1 SFLGNLEEQIETLRD
16 SVGSL
21 SIGFVRMNSEL
32 IQVKESIP
40 PEGVSPQTF
49 SQTVFEFNSKISDI
63 ETIFT
68 TLEAKIGGLN
78 VSLANIDK
86 RLQAAAVEID
96 SLKGNFDGSV
106 TAIDN
111 NLKSIQKLQSE
122 SAQLK
127 MLIEENSR
135 NLATFRREIES
146 RLDST
151 LVSREE
157 IQMIVDEAVSAAKEE
172 TNREISSLKRSNNIW
187 LTIAVLSSVAA
198 IVMGV
203 LNIMEIP

>member
-1 SFLGNLEEQIETLRD
+1 
-16 SVGSL
+16 
-21 SIGFVRMNSEL
+21 
-32 IQVKESIP
+32 
-40 PEGVSPQTF
+40 
-49 SQTVFEFNSKISDI
+49 
-63 ETIFT
+63 
-68 TLEAKIGGLN
+68 
-78 VSLANIDK
+78 
-86 RLQAAAVEID
+86 
-96 SLKGNFDGSV
+96 
-106 TAIDN
+106 
-111 NLKSIQKLQSE
+111 
-122 SAQLK
+122 